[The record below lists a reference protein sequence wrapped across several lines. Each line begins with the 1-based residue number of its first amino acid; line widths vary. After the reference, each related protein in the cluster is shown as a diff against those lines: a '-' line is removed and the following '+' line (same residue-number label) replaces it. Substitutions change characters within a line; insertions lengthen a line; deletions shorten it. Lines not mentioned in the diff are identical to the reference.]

1 MEKVGMEGAGTIAGY
16 NEIVLRHYR
25 SPSNVGEIKDPDGLG
40 EYISDICGDV
50 IRLYLKVSNDRITD
64 AKFQCFGCVGSVAC
78 GSVLTEI
85 ILGKEVKAA
94 ETVGETDIL
103 DALGGLS
110 EEKGHCATLA
120 IGALRQAIEG
130 YRKIRYRDST

>member
-1 MEKVGMEGAGTIAGY
+1 MWRCDKT
-16 NEIVLRHYR
+16 L
-25 SPSNVGEIKDPDGLG
+25 PQ
-40 EYISDICGDV
+40 
-50 IRLYLKVSNDRITD
+50 VSNDRITD

-120 IGALRQAIEG
+120 IGRCDRRLKVIVR
-130 YRKIRYRDST
+130 